1 MVTVTFVNP
10 DGSESVIAEQGR
22 EGYEIISCETTVGLD
37 TVSSGEI
44 SIPATNKMRNVL
56 RGRNPTIAI
65 YEDQT
70 RVFIGSCASPLEE
83 DIFGN
88 MKCSLDGALSWLA
101 DITKPPF
108 LVDGSMNIS
117 VKEYLTR
124 LVTQYNAATRT
135 ERQIKLGGVTVSGLA
150 SATHSDEYTTMLDL
164 IREAREKNGGYL
176 LEIMGGKGDLPRI
189 DYIDEP
195 TIRNPNPLYFGE
207 NLLTLNESLSFDEY
221 ASRICATGQNGLT
234 YTAIDTDAEQIWGRV
249 DYPLRSNAETAEEL
263 KDEADALLA
272 IMSKPFRA
280 VTAEVVDKGK
290 HYLPG
295 QIATLKDEETGLT
308 VDLLVQSVTR
318 NHMSGKKVV
327 TCGREKIPDFTAR
340 GGATAPDIRQAQ
352 TDALA
357 YETNVEAASDAW
369 HGFTTGWNVTKNEDI
384 INMSRGE
391 FEPDNLDSTQMLTWS
406 KVTDTNFWFT
416 PQLYRPLDMPLD
428 HSHSA
433 IGGTSDRLYWVV
445 QSADFSHN
453 VRATFRLGSSV
464 DPARTSSEAYPM
476 NRPFIRLNVNG
487 RRATPPSAAAITT
500 VPATNLATVAR
511 TYLTA
516 RENGVREFAY
526 GDNWTYRTPD
536 YVFTPI
542 DADDERPAGRGLM
555 ECDTLAFMA
564 LIGMDYA
571 HSPYAGTAMT
581 ADFNTVM
588 AAHFASGGAAW
599 SYGWTGLTE
608 QLAKP
613 INGEWTNGLGGRI
626 IDQSGMGW
634 WLWDNGFVFRPTVEN
649 ADGEKELDLSQLK
662 QGDLALFR
670 RVPCSMFD
678 NLGHIGIID
687 IIDGEPYVIHVTIE
701 GWTQGKVIVRSR
713 LKDQFYQIKPGRY
726 SLEDTYFARID
737 YGN

>member
-1 MVTVTFVNP
+1 MVTVTFVNA
-10 DGSESVIAEQGR
+10 DGTESVIAEQGR
-22 EGYEIISCETTVGLD
+22 EGFEILGCETTVALD

-44 SIPATNKMRNVL
+44 RIPATNKMRNVL

-70 RVFIGSCASPLEE
+70 RVFIGSCASPLTE
-83 DIFGN
+83 DIYGN
-88 MKCSLDGALSWLA
+88 LKCSLDGALSWLG

-108 LVDGSMNIS
+108 YVDASMNMSIE
-117 VKEYLTR
+117 VYLSR
-124 LVTQYNAATRT
+124 IVTQYNAAARA
-135 ERQIKLGGVTVSGLA
+135 ERQIKFGGVTVSGLA
-150 SATHSDEYTTMLDL
+150 SASHSDEYCTMLDL
-164 IREAREKNGGYL
+164 IREVREKNGGYL
-176 LEIMGGKGDLPRI
+176 LEAMGGRGDLPRI
-189 DYIDEP
+189 DYFDEP
-195 TIRNPNPLYFGE
+195 TIRNPYPLYFGE
-207 NLLTLNESLSFDEY
+207 NILSLNESLSFDEY

-234 YTAIDTDAEQIWGRV
+234 YTAIDTDAERIWGRV

-272 IMSKPFRA
+272 IMAKPFRA

-295 QIATLKDEETGLT
+295 QIATLIDRKTGLT

-340 GGATAPDIRQAQ
+340 GGAASPDIRQAK

-357 YETNVEAASDAW
+357 YETNVDAKTDAW

-384 INMSRGE
+384 INMSKGE
-391 FEPDNLDSTQMLTWS
+391 FEPDNSDNTKLLTWS
-406 KVTDTNFWFT
+406 KSAHGDFWFT

-433 IGGTSDRLYWVV
+433 IDGTSDRLYWAV

-453 VRATFRLGSSV
+453 VRATFRLGSSIN
-464 DPARTSSEAYPM
+464 PASTSSDAYPM

-487 RRATPPSAAAITT
+487 RRATPPSTPRITT

-516 RENGVREFAY
+516 REGGTRAFAY
-526 GDNWTYRTPD
+526 GANWTYRSTAA
-536 YVFTPI
+536 VFTPT
-542 DADDERPAGRGLM
+542 DQEDERPAGRGLM
-555 ECDTLAFMA
+555 ECDTLAFMC
-564 LIGMDYA
+564 LIGMDYT
-571 HSPYAGTAMT
+571 HSPYAGNSAT
-581 ADFNTVM
+581 ADFDTIM
-588 AAHFASGGAAW
+588 SAHFASGGAA
-599 SYGWTGLTE
+599 SAYGWTANTK
-608 QLAKP
+608 QIAVP
-613 INGEWTNGLGGRI
+613 INGEWANGLGGRMV
-626 IDQSGMGW
+626 DQSGMGW
-634 WLWDNGFVFRPTVEN
+634 WLWDNSFVFRPVD
-649 ADGEKELDLSQLK
+649 ADGNLDLSQLK
-662 QGDLALFR
+662 QGDIVMFR

-687 IIDGEPYVIHVTIE
+687 IVDGEPYVIHVTIE

-713 LKDQFYQIKPGRY
+713 LKDEFYQLKPGRY